1 MKSPM
6 RFELSHSEIWNN
18 NPRIED
24 INRCLSILSILYA
37 NIERETNQ
45 VSDTTFTFLLGGI
58 SKGMKATEICS
69 VPQITLARNY
79 KIRICL
85 RHEKQVAFIS
95 IAHGIDLSILGTAI
109 FYYMEYYEHK
119 YQSLQDHK
127 NKILE
132 ERRNL
137 VEKKGK
143 AEAEVTRLRQREILE
158 DDDLLT
164 EALNQVHDIGE
175 EFKKNGVDLYEIDQV
190 IGRLVRFKEV

>member
-1 MKSPM
+1 
-6 RFELSHSEIWNN
+6 
-18 NPRIED
+18 
-24 INRCLSILSILYA
+24 
-37 NIERETNQ
+37 
-45 VSDTTFTFLLGGI
+45 
-58 SKGMKATEICS
+58 
-69 VPQITLARNY
+69 
-79 KIRICL
+79 
-85 RHEKQVAFIS
+85 
-95 IAHGIDLSILGTAI
+95 
-109 FYYMEYYEHK
+109 MEYYEHK